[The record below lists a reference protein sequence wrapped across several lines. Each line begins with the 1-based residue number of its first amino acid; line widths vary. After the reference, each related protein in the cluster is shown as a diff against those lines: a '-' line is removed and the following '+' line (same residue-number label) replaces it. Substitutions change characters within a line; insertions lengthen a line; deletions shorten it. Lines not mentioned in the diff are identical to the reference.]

1 MGTIYYTRYI
11 RKAYPNELYHGYAN
25 ELYHHGTKGQ
35 RWGIRR
41 FQNPD
46 GTLTEAGRKRYL
58 KGDEKLTRKG
68 KKAYKKD
75 ESLRKSI
82 DMERDR
88 PAKVKAMEDL
98 GYDND
103 YYKDSSRDAFVKDVD
118 SSKYWDLHVESKYDG
133 TSKQTPKEA
142 MAAAKKLERKAP
154 SIAKNAI
161 DKLMKEE
168 YEEFSKNTTDPN
180 DNNRRLTYDEF
191 KKALEDDYI
200 SIRSRPAPSGKGFV
214 NELSIGAPMPHHG
227 RIETGYGEFVFDL
240 DEDGN
245 IIGPAA
251 FND

>member
-1 MGTIYYTRYI
+1 MPYKIYLRP
-11 RKAYPNELYHGYAN
+11 AYPNELYH
-25 ELYHHGTKGQ
+25 HGIKGQ
-35 RWGIRR
+35 KWGVRR

-46 GTLTEAGRKRYL
+46 GTLTAAGMKRYI
-58 KGDEKLTRKG
+58 KGDGKLTRKG

-75 ESLRKSI
+75 ENLRKSI
-82 DMERDR
+82 DMERDSS
-88 PAKVKAMEDL
+88 AKAKAMEDL
-98 GYDND
+98 GYEND
-103 YYKDSSRDAFVKDVD
+103 YYKDSSRDAFVKDIN
-118 SSKYWDLHVESKYDG
+118 SNKYWDLHVESTYDG
-133 TSKQTPKEA
+133 RSKQTPKEA
-142 MAAAKKLERKAP
+142 MAAAKKLERKAS
-154 SIAKNAI
+154 SIARNAI

-200 SIRSRPAPSGKGFV
+200 IISSRPNSSGTGFI

-227 RIETGYGEFVFDL
+227 RIETGFGEFVFDL